1 MRIVQGILLVLIGA
15 LGATFYV
22 KIRGGLEPTV
32 VQTASLPAPPAQLP
46 EASPPAAPHAVEEP
60 AAEEPAAVR
69 EPQLPPVRLA
79 KKHPTRMVA
88 SLPPAPEPVSNPPTA
103 TQADVQPVQ
112 EPASVPVEPPPPPP
126 VAVEPAPEAAPPP
139 PEPEPT
145 PAPRQATLTA
155 GTLVSVRLRDSIS
168 SDRYHA
174 GDLFTA
180 TLDQPLVVD
189 GMVIAEK
196 GARAEGKIVESQQAG
211 RVKGL
216 ASIALELTSVKLSD
230 GQHVEISTDSF
241 TKRAPET
248 HGADAEK
255 IGGGAALG
263 AIIGAIAGGG
273 KGAAIG
279 AGVGGAAGTGAVVGT
294 RGKPAVLPSE
304 TRISFRIN
312 NTVTITERR
321 GRS

>member
-15 LGATFYV
+15 LGAMFYV
-22 KIRGGLEPTV
+22 KIKGDAASAS
-32 VQTASLPAPPAQLP
+32 VQTANLQPPPAQQP
-46 EASPPAAPHAVEEP
+46 EIAPAPESAQPAVEEP
-60 AAEEPAAVR
+60 APA
-69 EPQLPPVRLA
+69 PPPARPA
-79 KKHPTRMVA
+79 KRHSARMVA
-88 SLPPAPEPVSNPPTA
+88 SLSTAPEPVSSPNPPA
-103 TQADVQPVQ
+103 TSPADVQPAQ
-112 EPASVPVEPPPPPP
+112 EPQPAAIQADPAPAA
-126 VAVEPAPEAAPPP
+126 VAVEPTPAPAPPP
-139 PEPEPT
+139 PA

-155 GTLVSVRLRDSIS
+155 GTLVSVRLQEAIS
-168 SDRYHA
+168 SDRYHP

-189 GMVIAEK
+189 GMVIAER

-216 ASIALELTSVKLSD
+216 ASIALELTSLKLSD

-241 TKRAPET
+241 TKRGPES
-248 HGADAEK
+248 HGSDAEK

-279 AGVGGAAGTGAVVGT
+279 AGAGGAAGTGAVVGT